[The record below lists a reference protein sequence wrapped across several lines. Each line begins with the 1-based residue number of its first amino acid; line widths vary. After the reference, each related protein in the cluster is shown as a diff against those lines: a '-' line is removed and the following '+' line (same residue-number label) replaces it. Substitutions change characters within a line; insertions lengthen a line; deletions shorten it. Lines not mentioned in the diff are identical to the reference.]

1 MSIKL
6 GIVMDPIDSIKPYKD
21 SSLAMLLAAQE
32 RGWELH
38 YFLQENLLI
47 DNGIAQGY
55 GQPLTVT
62 DSEENWFTLSDPTL
76 IPLGDLDVILMR
88 KDPPFDSQFLY
99 STFILESAEKLGT
112 LVVNKPQSL
121 RDCNEKVFATDF
133 PQCCPP
139 VLITAN
145 AERIRS
151 FHKDHSDI
159 ILKPLDGMGGAS
171 IFRVKPNDP
180 NLSVI
185 IETLTQHET
194 QSLMAQRYIPEI
206 TQGDKRILLIDG
218 TPVPFAL
225 ARIPAAGET
234 RGNLAAGGRGEA
246 QPLTERDYWICEQ
259 VAPTLRAKGLLFV
272 GIDVIGDY
280 LTEINVTSPTCI
292 RELDKQCDL
301 NIAGQLMDCINER
314 LHFKSNE

>member
-6 GIVMDPIDSIKPYKD
+6 GIVMDPIESIKPYKD
-21 SSLAMLLAAQE
+21 SSLAMLLAAQK

-47 DNGIAQGY
+47 DNGVAQGY
-55 GQPLTVT
+55 GQRLSVS
-62 DSEENWFTLSDPTL
+62 DSEDNWFTLSESTL

-112 LVVNKPQSL
+112 LIVNKPQSL

-145 AERIRS
+145 AARIKS
-151 FHKDHSDI
+151 FYKEHSDI

-185 IETLTQHET
+185 IETLTQHQS
-194 QSLMAQRYIPEI
+194 QSLMAQRFIPEI

-234 RGNLAAGGRGEA
+234 RGNLAAGGRGVA
-246 QPLTERDYWICEQ
+246 QPLTARDYWICEQ
-259 VAPTLRAKGLLFV
+259 VAPTLREKGLLFV

-301 NIAGQLMDCINER
+301 NIAGQLMDCINEK
-314 LHFKSNE
+314 LNA

>member
-151 FHKDHSDI
+151 FHKNHSDI

-185 IETLTQHET
+185 IETLTQHGT

-218 TPVPFAL
+218 VPVPFAL

-301 NIAGQLMDCINER
+301 NIAGQLMDCINEK
-314 LHFKSNE
+314 LHAKSNE